1 MDEAVAEIAA
11 KTGLDPAMVR
21 KAIGIIVN
29 FLAREGPPQQIQ
41 LMMDKLPGAKAL
53 ADQFSGASGGL
64 LGAFNDLT
72 AAGLSMSE
80 TQQVATGFIGFAR
93 TRMGSADVDA
103 VIRSIP
109 GLSQFI

>member
-1 MDEAVAEIAA
+1 MEEAVAEIAA
-11 KTGLDPAMVR
+11 KTGLDPAIVR

-29 FLAREGPPQQIQ
+29 FLAREGPQEQIRM
-41 LMMDKLPGAKAL
+41 MMDKLPGAQAL

-80 TQQVATGFIGFAR
+80 TQQVAAGFIGFAKAK
-93 TRMGSADVDA
+93 MGDADVDA
-103 VIRSIP
+103 VIRNIP